1 MRQRVTFLQDPAD
14 SIDPSKLEITSTS
27 ISTPELTAAR
37 EERITFGFDEL
48 PQELYKVLKA
58 SHELH
63 IRWVTENV
71 FETRAPLVARLS
83 PGLHLFYTP
92 LRNEGSSEFLC
103 PLLKKVF
110 GDLDC
115 ISPEKS
121 FTTLPRDRFSHS
133 SASQFYSPLASL
145 LDFTTYLSHKLCP
158 SDSGSTPLDAA
169 CLSRVQA
176 LHSASTLEIDF
187 DTISHALTLTAFFP
201 PSTQSLA
208 LSKPPSSSSIK
219 DSRMEIGIFSV
230 EKPKEVEE
238 LSLGGFL
245 TVVGEHSKPSP
256 TLFSFPARHHPLPL
270 SQTFTS
276 GFVHPTGLHPT
287 LEVNI
292 TSSEPPLDDRACSL
306 HAHLTLPRAVFVD
319 KYQLS
324 DPLFMA
330 SKNLAKLHYITSPVD
345 LEAPAYTLTSWG
357 SSVLLELAPPSS
369 QYKSDSEP
377 LTAQHHQQWTS
388 LIPLHLRYLPPSQ
401 NTSGLT
407 PLDIP
412 YPILFWACTA
422 DEGSKFPINPF
433 DRVNL
438 GYDGLF
444 GPRTLFYHLSPSA
457 AVWGGK
463 GGDAKLV
470 NSLDVPVLD
479 LDRSRFVEV
488 GTAIGV
494 LLGFGWVCWC
504 LLGVWRGSG
513 YQAEGNSQRNSGGLK
528 EEDKKRK

>member
-1 MRQRVTFLQDPAD
+1 MRQRVTFLQAPAD
-14 SIDPSKLEITSTS
+14 SIDPSKLTVTSTS

-63 IRWVTENV
+63 IRWVGEKV

-83 PGLHLFYTP
+83 PGLHVFYTP
-92 LRNEGSSEFLC
+92 LRNEGSSELLC

-115 ISPEKS
+115 VSPEKS

-133 SASQFYSPLASL
+133 SASQFYSPLPSL
-145 LDFTTYLSHKLCP
+145 LDFTSYLTHKLCP
-158 SDSGSTPLDAA
+158 S
-169 CLSRVQA
+169 R
-176 LHSASTLEIDF
+176 SASTEPTCL
-187 DTISHALTLTAFFP
+187 P
-201 PSTQSLA
+201 
-208 LSKPPSSSSIK
+208 
-219 DSRMEIGIFSV
+219 RVGILSV

-245 TVVGEHSKPSP
+245 TVLGENTKPSP

-270 SQTFTS
+270 PQTFVS
-276 GFVHPTGLHPT
+276 GFVQPTGLHPT
-287 LEVNI
+287 LQLNI
-292 TSSEPPLDDRACSL
+292 TSRTPPLDDRACSL

-324 DPLFMA
+324 DPLFLA
-330 SKNLAKLHYITSPVD
+330 SKNLAKIHYITSPVD
-345 LEAPAYTLTSWG
+345 LEAPAYTLSAWG

-369 QYKSDSEP
+369 PKSRKSEE
-377 LTAQHHQQWTS
+377 WTS
-388 LIPLHLRYLPPSQ
+388 QIPLHLRYLPPSH
-401 NTSGLT
+401 NTSGLAH
-407 PLDIP
+407 LDIP

-444 GPRTLFYHLSPSA
+444 GPRTLFYHLSPS
-457 AVWGGK
+457 VPGESDGR
-463 GGDAKLV
+463 LV
-470 NSLDVPVLD
+470 NGLEVPVLG
-479 LDRSRFVEV
+479 LDGSRFVEV
-488 GTAIGV
+488 GTTIAVGM
-494 LLGFGWVCWC
+494 GFLWVCWC
-504 LLGVWRGSG
+504 LVKVWGRSGYGSG
-513 YQAEGNSQRNSGGLK
+513 SGSGREVK
-528 EEDKKRK
+528 EKERKTK